1 MTREARLELVSL
13 SHDFYRRGW
22 CLATSGNFSART
34 DPQHFIITASGKDK
48 GTLQE
53 NDFVEL
59 DLQGHYE
66 KSAQSHPS
74 AETLL
79 HATVYKE
86 IAEVNC
92 VLHTHSVF
100 SNVLSMKYFNEGRL
114 LLQNYEMLKAL
125 EGVYTHQHTEMLRIL
140 PNSQDMVALSEKIA
154 DLVHDEPEPHGFL
167 IEAHGL
173 YTWGKSISEARRQ
186 LEALEFLLE
195 CEHRRVK

>member
-1 MTREARLELVSL
+1 MSSELRPELVSL

-22 CLATSGNFSART
+22 TLATSGNFSARI

-48 GTLQE
+48 GALQAD
-53 NDFVEL
+53 DFVEL
-59 DLQGHYE
+59 DLQGHYR
-66 KSAQSHPS
+66 KSGEVRPS

-79 HATVYKE
+79 HATLYKE
-86 IAEVNC
+86 LPDINC

-100 SNVLSMKYFNEGRL
+100 SNVLSMKGLNEGRL
-114 LLQNYEMLKAL
+114 LIQNYEMLKAL
-125 EGVYTHQHTEMLRIL
+125 DGVYTHEHTETLRIL

-167 IEAHGL
+167 IAAHGL
-173 YTWGKSISEARRQ
+173 YTWGKSIREARRH